1 MYEAFFGLTE
11 APFSLTPDPYFLFL
25 NNRSKE
31 ALKHILYGIDRR
43 EGFTLIVGDVGTGKT
58 TLCWAILEKL
68 EQKKNIRT
76 ALVQNPLLS
85 ETDILRSIL
94 QDLGARPDPGTAST
108 ADDLKAP
115 RTVFGTEWM
124 LGMSKKELLDR
135 LNIFLAERAQEDVF
149 TVLIIDESQNLSLE
163 LLEQLRLLSNL
174 ETSKKKLL
182 QIIFA
187 GQLELEQKLNLPA
200 MRQLNQRISI
210 RFITQPLS
218 RDDTERY
225 IRYRLVVAGNPKR
238 LRWGRGTFSAIHS
251 YSKGCPRLINLI
263 CDRTLLAAY
272 SERSLLI
279 TPKMVRKAV
288 RSIQGKEK
296 LGTHWHSIWMKKI
309 LPVMAGVFLLL
320 LFAAGLAWK
329 GTLAKMIWPLTQ
341 TTTTAETEKPVEIK
355 APATES
361 QTAAVPAKPI
371 QNVTASPDRTI
382 ATVQEGYALQVHSF
396 RGPQEAEQALS
407 ALKRKNW
414 SGFIFYAA
422 GAGVS
427 EWYAVYVGPFKD
439 MNSAVQAAAA
449 LSREEGLSPIIRHF
463 QSENR

>member
-1 MYEAFFGLTE
+1 MYEAFFGLKE
-11 APFSLTPDPYFLFL
+11 APFSLTPDPYFLYL
-25 NNRSKE
+25 NGRSKE
-31 ALKHILYGIDRR
+31 ALNHILYGIERR
-43 EGFTLIVGDVGTGKT
+43 EGFALIVGDVGTGKT

-68 EQKKNIRT
+68 EGKKNIRT
-76 ALVQNPLLS
+76 ALVQNPMLS

-94 QDLGARPDPGTAST
+94 QDLGARPDPGTAAST
-108 ADDLKAP
+108 DDHKAP
-115 RTVFGTEWM
+115 STIFGADWM

-187 GQLELEQKLNLPA
+187 GQLELEQKLNMPA

-210 RFITQPLS
+210 RFTTQSLS
-218 RDDTERY
+218 REDTERY
-225 IRYRLVVAGNPKR
+225 VRYRLVVAGNPQR
-238 LRWGRGTFSAIHS
+238 LQWGRGTFRAIHA

-288 RSIQGKEK
+288 RNLQGKEK
-296 LGTHWHSIWMKKI
+296 LGTHWYAIWMKRI
-309 LPVMAGVFLLL
+309 LPAVAAVSLLL
-320 LFAAGLAWK
+320 LLVASLAWK
-329 GTLAKMIWPLTQ
+329 GTLAKMIRPLSQ
-341 TTTTAETEKPVEIK
+341 TSTTATEKPVDK
-355 APATES
+355 KQPATEN
-361 QTAAVPAKPI
+361 QTAPAPVQAI
-371 QNVTASPDRTI
+371 QNVPVSPARTSLTA
-382 ATVQEGYALQVHSF
+382 QEGYALQVHSL
-396 RGPQEAEQALS
+396 RGQREAEQALS

-414 SGFIFYAA
+414 GGFVFYTP
-422 GAGVS
+422 GAG
-427 EWYAVYVGPFKD
+427 ELDWYAVYVGPFKD
-439 MNSAVQAAAA
+439 MNSAIQAAAA
-449 LSREEGLSPIIRHF
+449 LSSEEGLSPIIRHF